1 LFDKAFDFCYNPYRS
16 KRKAGAKHGRKKG
29 ENKMKTKTEEQKR
42 GNETPEQM
50 LAAISQEEQVIVL
63 RTAVIRAHAKFL
75 KAEKKYEEA
84 KAARQMIMGK
94 LKAVDFGAALDVAQ
108 EIFRI

>member
-1 LFDKAFDFCYNPYRS
+1 MKAKDASRREDRQE
-16 KRKAGAKHGRKKG
+16 KRRKK
-29 ENKMKTKTEEQKR
+29 MTKTEEKKSR
-42 GNETPEQM
+42 NETPEEM
-50 LAAISQEEQVIVL
+50 LAAISKEEQIIVL

-84 KAARQMIMGK
+84 KEARQMIMGK
-94 LKAVDFGAALDVAQ
+94 LKAVDLGAALDIAQ